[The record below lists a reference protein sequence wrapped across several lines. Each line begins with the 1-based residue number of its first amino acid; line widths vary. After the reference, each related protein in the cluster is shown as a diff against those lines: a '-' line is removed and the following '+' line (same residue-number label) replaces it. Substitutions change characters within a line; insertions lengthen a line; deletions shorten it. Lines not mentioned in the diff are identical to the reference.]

1 MISTITESRWI
12 PFTKRTKGLTGMS
25 IITMATTKGGAGKT
39 TVAQMIIGAVH
50 RLGYSVGVV
59 DTDENQ
65 TLSNWL
71 SSNTSMAIDHRL
83 VLEESMV
90 VDVAQKM
97 NRDHDLVIIDTPGAQ
112 SQATVFAIGC
122 ADLVIV
128 PLQLSKADVVQAQK
142 TFRLVQSTAK
152 LTGREIPSRLLLT
165 DYTPKT
171 KIAKKVR
178 AQIKELGLPSFKT
191 RLHHLVAYKEL
202 TFTGKVPHKGTAGAQ
217 GQLLVQEIADLGL
230 MSFLQEFRHAS

>member
-1 MISTITESRWI
+1 
-12 PFTKRTKGLTGMS
+12 LT

-50 RLGYSVGVV
+50 NFGYSIGVI

-71 SSNTSMAIDHRL
+71 NNTSQMAVENRV
-83 VLEESMV
+83 VLEESSV
-90 VDVAQKM
+90 VEEA
-97 NRDHDLVIIDTPGAQ
+97 NRLKRKHDLVVIDTPGAQ
-112 SQATVFAIGC
+112 SQVTVFAIGC

-128 PLQLSKADVVQAQK
+128 PLQLSKADVMQAEK
-142 TFRLVQSTAK
+142 TVRLVQSTAHI
-152 LTGREIPSRLLLT
+152 TGRDIPSRLLLT

-178 AQIKELGLPSFKT
+178 RQVKEMGLPTLET

-202 TFTGKVPHKGTAGAQ
+202 TFTGKVPRKGTAGAQ
-217 GQLLVQEIADLGL
+217 GQLLVQEIRDLGF
-230 MSFLQEFRHAS
+230 MPFMQELKRAS

>member
-1 MISTITESRWI
+1 
-12 PFTKRTKGLTGMS
+12 MS

-50 RLGYSVGVV
+50 NMGYSIGVV

-71 SSNTSMAIDHRL
+71 GNNSNMAIDYRV
-83 VLEESMV
+83 VLEEAKV
-90 VDVAQKM
+90 ADVAQKM
-97 NRDHDLVIIDTPGAQ
+97 NRKHDLVIIDTPGAQ

-128 PLQLSKADVVQAQK
+128 PLQLSKADVIQAERTYK
-142 TFRLVQSTAK
+142 LVSSTAHMTSRK
-152 LTGREIPSRLLLT
+152 IPARLLFT

-178 AQIKELGLPSFKT
+178 SRVKEMDLPTFNT

-202 TFTGKVPHKGTAGAQ
+202 TFSGKVPKKGTAGAQ
-217 GQLLVQEIADLGL
+217 GQLLVQEIAEMGL
-230 MSFLQEFRHAS
+230 MPFLQDLKRAS

>member
-1 MISTITESRWI
+1 
-12 PFTKRTKGLTGMS
+12 MS
-25 IITMATTKGGAGKT
+25 ISTMATTKGGAGKT

-50 RLGYSVGVV
+50 NLGYSIGVV

-71 SSNTSMAIDHRL
+71 SSTTNMAIDHRV
-83 VLEESMV
+83 VLEESKV
-90 VDVAQKM
+90 VDTAQKLS
-97 NRDHDLVIIDTPGAQ
+97 RKHDLVIIDTPGAQ

-128 PLQLSKADVVQAQK
+128 PLQLSKADVMQAQK
-142 TFRLVQSTAK
+142 THRLVQSTAHM
-152 LTGREIPSRLLLT
+152 TSRDIPVRSLFT

-178 AQIKELGLPSFKT
+178 QHVKDLGLPVFNT
-191 RLHHLVAYKEL
+191 RMHHLVAYKEL
-202 TFTGKVPHKGTAGAQ
+202 TFTGKIPKKGTAGAQ
-217 GQLLVQEIADLGL
+217 GQLLVQEIAELG
-230 MSFLQEFRHAS
+230 MMPFMQELKRAS

>member
-1 MISTITESRWI
+1 
-12 PFTKRTKGLTGMS
+12 MS
-25 IITMATTKGGAGKT
+25 IITTATTKGGAGKT

-50 RLGYSVGVV
+50 DLGYSIGVI

-71 SSNTSMAIDHRL
+71 NKTSKMAVECRL
-83 VLEESMV
+83 VLEETKV
-90 VDVAQKM
+90 VEEAQKM
-97 NRDHDLVIIDTPGAQ
+97 NRKYDLVIIDTPGAQ

-142 TFRLVQSTAK
+142 THQLVQSTANI
-152 LTGREIPSRLLLT
+152 TGRDIPARLLFT

-178 AQIKELGLPSFKT
+178 QRVEDYGLPTFKT

-202 TFTGKVPHKGTAGAQ
+202 TFSGKVPKKGRAGAQ
-217 GQLLVQEIADLGL
+217 GQLLVQEIAEMGILPF
-230 MSFLQEFRHAS
+230 MQAFKRAS

>member
-1 MISTITESRWI
+1 
-12 PFTKRTKGLTGMS
+12 MS

-50 RLGYSVGVV
+50 NLGYSIGVI
-59 DTDENQ
+59 DTDENK

-71 SSNTSMAIDHRL
+71 SHTADMAIDNRL
-83 VLEESMV
+83 VLEESKV
-90 VDVAQKM
+90 VDVAKKM

-142 TFRLVQSTAK
+142 TYRLVQSTAN
-152 LTGREIPSRLLLT
+152 LSGREIPTRLLFT

-171 KIAKKVR
+171 NIAKKVR
-178 AQIKELGLPSFKT
+178 GKVKELGLPTFKT

-217 GQLLVQEIADLGL
+217 GQLLVQEIAELGL
-230 MSFLQEFRHAS
+230 MHFLQEFRRAS